1 MYNRYIRSDDG
12 TYQRVP
18 REEADRQVRHEP
30 PQREPPREE
39 AGRGERKEEKGA
51 AGFLRRMLD
60 KLKLEDVDTGDIL
73 LLLLLL
79 FLFSEGEDEELL
91 FALGLLLLL

>member
-12 TYQRVP
+12 TYRRIP
-18 REEADRQVRHEP
+18 REETERQDRHEP
-30 PQREPPREE
+30 PPQEDPHREASSRGPEE
-39 AGRGERKEEKGA
+39 RGA
-51 AGFLRRMLD
+51 AGFLRRILD
-60 KLKLEDVDTGDIL
+60 KLKLEEVDTGDIL
-73 LLLLLL
+73 LLLLIL

>member
-18 REEADRQVRHEP
+18 REEADQQARH
-30 PQREPPREE
+30 EPPREE

-73 LLLLLL
+73 LLLLIL